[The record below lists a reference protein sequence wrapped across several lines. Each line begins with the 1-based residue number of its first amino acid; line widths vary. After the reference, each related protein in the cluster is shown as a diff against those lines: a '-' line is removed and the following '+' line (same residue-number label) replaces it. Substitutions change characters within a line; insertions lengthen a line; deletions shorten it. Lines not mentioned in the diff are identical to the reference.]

1 MWLVTGAAGFI
12 GAHLCRDLLRD
23 GLDVVGVDS
32 LDDYYDPQLKR
43 ARLRHLVS
51 PAARRP
57 DAFTFHQLDLA
68 DRDATRELFERVRP
82 EVVVHL
88 AAQAGVR
95 LSISRPEAY
104 VQANLVGFANV
115 LEGCR
120 RAREAGV
127 LAHLLYASSSS
138 VYGGDDRLPFDT
150 HDPYAGNHPVS
161 LYAATKRSNELM
173 AHAYSHLY
181 GLPTTS
187 LRFFTV
193 YGGWGRPD
201 MAYWRFAEA
210 IVEGRPIELYGDGS
224 AVRDFTYVDDVTAP
238 LARLARQPTLPD
250 ETYDPAL
257 PDPAGS
263 GAPWRVVNVGYGGQA
278 SMTEL
283 IRLLE
288 LHLQRPARVHHSAT
302 SPGDVPSTRAE
313 AADLRRLVPGVTPTP
328 LEQGLRHFVDWYR
341 AWRETGDRSQLQPGA
356 RRD

>member
-1 MWLVTGAAGFI
+1 MPRPAPRRPRRRGGGQPRRLLRPAAEAGAAAAPGLPPPH
-12 GAHLCRDLLRD
+12 GA
-23 GLDVVGVDS
+23 
-32 LDDYYDPQLKR
+32 
-43 ARLRHLVS
+43 
-51 PAARRP
+51 P
-57 DAFTFHQLDLA
+57 DAFTFDQLDLA

-210 IVEGRPIELYGDGS
+210 IAEGRPHR
-224 AVRDFTYVDDVTAP
+224 AVRRRVGG
-238 LARLARQPTLPD
+238 ARLHLRRRRD
-250 ETYDPAL
+250 
-257 PDPAGS
+257 
-263 GAPWRVVNVGYGGQA
+263 GAA
-278 SMTEL
+278 
-283 IRLLE
+283 
-288 LHLQRPARVHHSAT
+288 RPARAT
-302 SPGDVPSTRAE
+302 ADPSRR
-313 AADLRRLVPGVTPTP
+313 DLR
-328 LEQGLRHFVDWYR
+328 
-341 AWRETGDRSQLQPGA
+341 PGA
-356 RRD
+356 A